1 MKETTFR
8 GKAITYEQ
16 VIQAMERFDHEFRA
30 TFPKRKWVTYAVEYN
45 DQLYPP
51 KTIIRLV
58 TGGSVPGGGKPVNS
72 KFEDLGFKIV
82 PIDEPPEPPINSPD
96 SDDEAIETAL
106 SLEYD
111 LENSLVGNLGQL
123 EKGLQLFQENGLV
136 GQQVDAKA
144 AGRIDLL
151 AVDSSGDLVVI
162 ELKAGEADRQVAGQV
177 QAYMGWVKE
186 NLAKQRTVRGI
197 IVASD
202 FTERLLYAV
211 KVVPN
216 LSLKRY
222 QIVFR
227 FSDPQ

>member
-8 GKAITYEQ
+8 GKVIALDQ
-16 VIQAMERFDHEFRA
+16 VMQAMERFDHEFRA

-45 DQLYPP
+45 HQLYPP
-51 KTIIRLV
+51 KTIMRMV

-82 PIDEPPEPPINSPD
+82 TLEEPPEPVVNSPD
-96 SDDEAIETAL
+96 ADEEAVETAL

-111 LENSLVGNLGQL
+111 LENSLLGNLGQL
-123 EKGLQLFQENGLV
+123 EKGLQLFKENGVV
-136 GQQVDAKA
+136 GQQVDAKT

-151 AVDSSGDLVVI
+151 AIDSEGDLVVI
-162 ELKAGEADRQVAGQV
+162 ELKAGEADRQVAGQI

-186 NLAKQRTVRGI
+186 NLAKQRKVRGI
-197 IVASD
+197 IVASE
-202 FTERLLYAV
+202 FTDRLSYAI

-222 QIVFR
+222 QIVFK
-227 FSDPQ
+227 FSDS

>member
-1 MKETTFR
+1 
-8 GKAITYEQ
+8 
-16 VIQAMERFDHEFRA
+16 
-30 TFPKRKWVTYAVEYN
+30 VTYAVEYN

-51 KTIIRLV
+51 KTIIRMV
-58 TGGSVPGGGKPVNS
+58 TSGSVPGGGKPVNS

-82 PIDEPPEPPINSPD
+82 TLDEPPEPVVNSPD
-96 SDDEAIETAL
+96 SDEEAVETAL

-151 AVDSSGDLVVI
+151 AVDSDGALVVI
-162 ELKAGEADRQVAGQV
+162 ELKAGEADRQVAGQI

-186 NLAKQRTVRGI
+186 NLAKQRKVRGI
-197 IVASD
+197 IVASE
-202 FTERLLYAV
+202 FTDRLSYSI

-227 FSDPQ
+227 FSDP

>member
-8 GKAITYEQ
+8 GKVITLEQ

-82 PIDEPPEPPINSPD
+82 TLDEPPEPVVNSPD
-96 SDDEAIETAL
+96 ADEEAVETAL

-123 EKGLQLFQENGLV
+123 EKGLQLFQENGLG

-151 AVDSSGDLVVI
+151 AVDSDGDLVVI
-162 ELKAGEADRQVAGQV
+162 ELKAGEADRQVAGQI

-186 NLAKQRTVRGI
+186 NLAKQRKVRGI
-197 IVASD
+197 IVASE
-202 FTERLLYAV
+202 FTDRLSYAI

-227 FSDPQ
+227 FSDL